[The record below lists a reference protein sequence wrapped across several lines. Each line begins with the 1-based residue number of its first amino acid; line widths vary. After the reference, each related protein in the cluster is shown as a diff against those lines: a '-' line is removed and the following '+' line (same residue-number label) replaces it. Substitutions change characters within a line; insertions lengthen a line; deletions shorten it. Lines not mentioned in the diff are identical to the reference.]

1 MAAGKCLLT
10 PGAKLKVNQG
20 GFDAGSPERIN
31 NLLIRFNS
39 FNLALIRFIGVW
51 HVFYRNTGMKQS
63 EKNELNDR
71 VTAWMIT
78 IIVHAAIVAA
88 LLFVSMPQRPGVPSG
103 ETTKTENQVSTT
115 KTKPKA

>member
-1 MAAGKCLLT
+1 MAAGKYLLT
-10 PGAKLKVNQG
+10 PGAKLKVNHG
-20 GFDAGSPERIN
+20 GLDAGSPERIN
-31 NLLIRFNS
+31 NLLILFNS

-88 LLFVSMPQRPGVPSG
+88 LLLFRAANRLPGLAQKRQRVR
-103 ETTKTENQVSTT
+103 
-115 KTKPKA
+115 ALAD